1 MTREQRRVVAADA
14 FLEIFDAVRVKSP
27 VRSKD
32 TQDPSGRQVEKIG
45 NVTAPV
51 RSARVA
57 GPRGA
62 GAVCPMKSTVT
73 SPDLNSS
80 ATITTTRFS
89 RRDFKIPE
97 RHPLRGFAEMVRI
110 PRSAR

>member
-1 MTREQRRVVAADA
+1 MTCEQRRRRRYA
-14 FLEIFDAVRVKSP
+14 FLEIFTPYGRNLRLDQKAQSR
-27 VRSKD
+27 
-32 TQDPSGRQVEKIG
+32 RQVEKIG

-51 RSARVA
+51 RSAKVA

-62 GAVCPMKSTVT
+62 GDCCPMKSTVT

-80 ATITTTRFS
+80 ATITTIRFS
-89 RRDFKIPE
+89 RSDFKMP
-97 RHPLRGFAEMVRI
+97 RTASFRGFAEMVRI